1 MRTLR
6 SIFRRKV
13 RATLTILGI
22 VIGVFALIAMGAM
35 SEKLTL
41 LVDGGSEYYKDKA
54 IVAEG
59 NILTSL
65 SNEPM
70 SVARRGEIQDVEGVA
85 AAQAEIGL
93 TLDEEIGAV
102 SMGPPAQI
110 SGSDLR
116 GQGHESFKVTFADGR
131 DLKPGDR
138 NKVVV
143 GADLV
148 ERLNAKVG
156 KNITIRDKKFEVVG
170 IMEKTLTAP
179 DTAVMISLYDAQRLY
194 HKSLPN
200 MVRDQLDPDDLAT
213 SITAFVEDGY
223 DPDEVAKTIEKD
235 VKGLVAFGPKAF
247 DEQIGNAIGVFTS
260 IITLIG
266 LIALLVGG
274 LSVVNTMSMSI
285 AERTREIGI
294 RKAIGASEGA
304 IVRQFL
310 AESALIGLIGG
321 LIGLGLGWG
330 FTSVANAAG
339 NASGTALFLVTPRLA
354 IGAVSFAL
362 ILGVIGGFFPAWRA
376 ARLNPVSALRYE

>member
-1 MRTLR
+1 MKTLR

-13 RATLTILGI
+13 RASLTILGI
-22 VIGVFALIAMGAM
+22 IIGVFALIAMGAM
-35 SEKLTL
+35 AEKLTI

-59 NILTSL
+59 NILTSI
-65 SNEPM
+65 SSEPM
-70 SVARRGEIQDVEGVA
+70 SIDRLKEIEEVDGVTV
-85 AAQAEIGL
+85 AQAEIGL
-93 TLDEEIGAV
+93 LLDEEMGAI

-110 SGSDLR
+110 SGTDLR
-116 GQGHESFKVTFADGR
+116 GKEHESFKVTFADGR
-131 DLKPGDR
+131 DLKLGER

-148 ERLNAKVG
+148 TRLDAEVG

-179 DTAVMISLYDAQRLY
+179 DTAVVISLYDAQRLY

-200 MVRDQLDPDDLAT
+200 MIRDQLDPDDLAT
-213 SITAFVEDGY
+213 SITAFVGDGY
-223 DPDEVAKTIEKD
+223 DPDKVAKTIEKE
-235 VKGLVAFGPKAF
+235 VKGLTAFGPKAF
-247 DEQIGNAIGVFTS
+247 KEQIGNAVGVFTS

-304 IVRQFL
+304 IIRQFL

-330 FTSVANAAG
+330 FTSLANAAG

-362 ILGVIGGFFPAWRA
+362 ILGVIGGFFPSWRA